1 MRRRGGPEHRVR
13 YAELHRA
20 GPHGLDGSSCAVR
33 RPLVKQLR
41 HLARAG
47 GAAPAEVVIADFEYE
62 VPRRVAPGAR
72 LSLRNTD
79 GELHSFTSKQARLD
93 VNVPKGR
100 TVVATAPS
108 RPGTYRI
115 VCMFHA
121 DMEARLVVR

>member
-1 MRRRGGPEHRVR
+1 M
-13 YAELHRA
+13 
-20 GPHGLDGSSCAVR
+20 
-33 RPLVKQLR
+33 
-41 HLARAG
+41 
-47 GAAPAEVVIADFEYE
+47 IADFEYE